1 MPLKNLLQKID
12 LTNPGQLQ
20 TLVENRRVFNL
31 DNCELNVFESYEQ
44 AYGIP
49 LTFGDFIITSMVRG
63 KKIMHLDNKP
73 AFDYLPGETV
83 VVPAN
88 ETMRIDFPEATEANP
103 TQCIALAIDASY
115 INETVNYLNQ
125 YHNVNSQDNN
135 WSLRFNQYHFTNDTE
150 MSDLINKIIRICS
163 SSNTTKNILAD
174 LNLKELLI
182 RLLQSQQLAQVYA
195 EHKTNNN
202 LSREHFVLN
211 YIQEHLCEKIHVATL
226 SRKAYLSRTIFF
238 KWFKEQFGTT
248 PSEYINRERI
258 KLAKQLLT
266 NPEHNVHTVSTMTG
280 FVDANYFIRVFRKL
294 EGVTP
299 KTYKDCLEN

>member
-44 AYGIP
+44 AFGIP

-88 ETMRIDFPEATEANP
+88 ETMMIDFPEATEANP

-125 YHNVNSQDNN
+125 YHNVNKQNNN
-135 WSLRFNQYHFTNDTE
+135 WNLRFNQYHFTNDTE
-150 MSDLINKIIRICS
+150 MSDLINKIIRICT

-182 RLLQSQQLAQVYA
+182 RLLQSQQLEQVYT
-195 EHKTNNN
+195 ESKTNSNH
-202 LSREHFVLN
+202 SREHFVLN

-280 FVDANYFIRVFRKL
+280 FIDANYFIRVFRKL

>member
-20 TLVENRRVFNL
+20 TLVESRRIFNL
-31 DNCELNVFESYEQ
+31 DKCELNVFESYEQ
-44 AYGIP
+44 AYAVP
-49 LTFGDFIITSMVRG
+49 LMFNEFIITSMIRG
-63 KKIMHLDNKP
+63 KKIMHLENKP
-73 AFDYLPGETV
+73 AFEYLPGETV
-83 VVPAN
+83 IVPAN
-88 ETMRIDFPEATEANP
+88 ETMIIDFPDATEDNP

-115 INETVNYLNQ
+115 INDTVNYLNQ
-125 YHNVNSQDNN
+125 YHNVNNEGNN
-135 WSLRFNQYHFTNDTE
+135 WKLNFNQYHFTNDTE
-150 MSDLINKIIRICS
+150 MSDLINKIIRICTGC
-163 SSNTTKNILAD
+163 NTTKNILAD

-182 RLLQSQQLAQVYA
+182 RLLQSQQLEQVHM
-195 EHKTNNN
+195 ETKTNSNH
-202 LSREHFVLN
+202 SREHFVLN
-211 YIQEHLCEKIHVATL
+211 YIQEHLCEKINVATL

-299 KTYKDCLEN
+299 KTYKDCIVN

>member
-1 MPLKNLLQKID
+1 MPLKNLLQKIE
-12 LTNPGQLQ
+12 LTNPRQLQ
-20 TLVENRRVFNL
+20 TLVESRRVFNL

-44 AYGIP
+44 AFGVP

-63 KKIMHLDNKP
+63 KKIMHLHNQP

-88 ETMRIDFPEATEANP
+88 ETMTIDFPEATEANP

-125 YHNVNSQDNN
+125 YQNVNNQENN
-135 WSLRFNQYHFTNDTE
+135 WKLRFNQYHFTNDTE
-150 MSDLINKIIRICS
+150 MSDLINKIIRICTS
-163 SSNTTKNILAD
+163 STTTKNILAD

-182 RLLQSQQLAQVYA
+182 RLLQSQQLEQVHL
-195 EHKTNNN
+195 ENKINSN

-266 NPEHNVHTVSTMTG
+266 NPEHNVHAVSTMTG

-299 KTYKDCLEN
+299 KTYKDCLVN